1 MRDQA
6 ATCPFV
12 GFWPRVGKAAV
23 VLHAVENRTI
33 DLYSIALLATPRIE
47 IPIDGADSPGPDGG
61 YVATGASWPS
71 PTLRLAAL
79 SPRIW
84 GKISRWKNPP
94 TPSPSL
100 SSDPLRSFMTWSQM
114 SLGWV
119 NGVPSANTAGGTMGI
134 QPVWAPGSLVTT
146 NHLNVYGTHALR
158 SSLLSGVESSHFSSV
173 RRGFVGATRLFPKRA
188 VAPCSLNLGTSA
200 PPVSR
205 GFTRGM
211 EQMLPRRS
219 LIESRPLTKGFQRPL
234 AQSSVRRRRNEFAN
248 TTTRCRPSGITGC
261 RFGRVS
267 SGIALTTRRACED
280 GARGG

>member
-1 MRDQA
+1 MNSDPGSLEGGRPMRDQA

-119 NGVPSANTAGGTMGI
+119 NGVPSANTAGGTMGT

-146 NHLNVYGTHALR
+146 NHPNVYGTHALR

-188 VAPCSLNLGTSA
+188 VALLTESWHFRAAGIERFHQRYGADAPSQILDRIKAAHEGIPATLGAIKCSA
-200 PPVSR
+200 
-205 GFTRGM
+205 
-211 EQMLPRRS
+211 E
-219 LIESRPLTKGFQRPL
+219 TK
-234 AQSSVRRRRNEFAN
+234 
-248 TTTRCRPSGITGC
+248 
-261 RFGRVS
+261 
-267 SGIALTTRRACED
+267 
-280 GARGG
+280 